1 MEWPSESFVKPWA
14 HMKIGED
21 KEVAFGGHHVT
32 KPFKDDTSR
41 FEEGVDR

>member
-1 MEWPSESFVKPWA
+1 MEWPSESFVKPWD

-32 KPFKDDTSR
+32 KPFIKDDT
-41 FEEGVDR
+41 